1 MRKNIAEK
9 NKGVIKMARK
19 TTSNASTVKKESEK
33 AKKTNEAAQGTSAS
47 TSDTIES
54 NTVQENAQSQN
65 IFVATVALPPQ
76 YNALNIREEP
86 NGKIV
91 GTLKDGAQVT
101 HYGEIKLDNGE
112 TWVQISGK
120 QFVNATFL
128 KTK

>member
-1 MRKNIAEK
+1 
-9 NKGVIKMARK
+9 MARK
-19 TTSNASTVKKESEK
+19 TTSAAEAVKKKSEGTKKVNK
-33 AKKTNEAAQGTSAS
+33 AEQGAS
-47 TSDTIES
+47 VSTTDTVES
-54 NTVQENAQSQN
+54 NIVQENTQSQN

-112 TWVQISGK
+112 TWAQISGK
-120 QFVNATFL
+120 QFVNMEFL
-128 KTK
+128 KTE